1 MERSAEED
9 ELKGD
14 PRTRALMRV
23 HNALQVQ
30 LRTHRKTQH
39 NAAAASHTPL
49 GGRHAS
55 TEHGTQ
61 WVEGKSGGA
70 VDEAL
75 PSHL

>member
-23 HNALQVQ
+23 HNALQVR
-30 LRTHRKTQH
+30 LRTHIKTQH
-39 NAAAASHTPL
+39 AAAAHPGG

-61 WVEGKSGGA
+61 REEGRGGGA

>member
-23 HNALQVQ
+23 HNVLQVR
-30 LRTHRKTQH
+30 LRTHIKTQH
-39 NAAAASHTPL
+39 AAAAHPGGY

-61 WVEGKSGGA
+61 REEGRGGGA